1 MCQIGTEQIEFVI
14 QSDEPTHQLVLYS
27 AVHQFIV
34 SILSRILCLTGS
46 SRVASSIAIL
56 VAPVRL
62 TSIAVT
68 RSGAYN
74 VGGGEEMLKLDYVSC
89 ILTIISTVLIGKKL
103 WQGWVIAGANS
114 IIICLI
120 GMRTA
125 QFGFVP
131 ANLFCIGLYANN
143 LWSWRPRKECRLS
156 SWSIKTKKVN

>member
-1 MCQIGTEQIEFVI
+1 MYQIGTEQIEFVI
-14 QSDEPTHQLVLYS
+14 QSGELTHQLVLYS

-34 SILSRILCLTGS
+34 SLSRILCLTGS
-46 SRVASSIAIL
+46 SRVASLIATL
-56 VAPVRL
+56 AAPVRL
-62 TSIAVT
+62 TTIAVT
-68 RSGAYN
+68 RSAAYN

-114 IIICLI
+114 IIFCLI

-131 ANLFCIGLYANN
+131 ANLFCIALYANN
-143 LWSWRPRKECRLS
+143 LWNWRPRKECKVS
-156 SWSIKTKKVN
+156 SRSTKSKKVS